1 MTSDAPDEAFVW
13 IWLPGT
19 ADPVVA
25 GRLAPDRDTIEFNY
39 GRSYLE
45 RSDAIPIYLPELP
58 LRSGVIAPPNGLRM
72 AGCIDDAG
80 PDAWGQRVIMQHM
93 LGVGSADADPAD
105 LHPLTYLLGSGS
117 DRIGALDFQE
127 SADTYISREDANA
140 PLEEL
145 MQAADRV
152 DQRLPLSPAL
162 DRALLHGSSIGGA
175 RPKALLADGPRKL
188 IAKFSSTT
196 DSFSVVKGEF
206 VAMELAR
213 RVGLDVARVE
223 LVESMGRDVLLVER
237 FDREASTGARR
248 AVVSALT
255 MLSLDEMLARY
266 ASYADLAE
274 IVRRR
279 FVDAPG
285 SLRELFARIT
295 FNILVGNT
303 DDHARNHS
311 AFWDG
316 ANLSLTPAYDICPQG
331 RAGGEAS
338 QAMMIGPD
346 GFRMSQLVGCVRAAS
361 TYLLNEAEARAIIG
375 HQIAVI
381 ESEWDD
387 VCDAGRLTEVDRDYF
402 WRRQF
407 LNPYAFE
414 GYGDN
419 QSIRPTV

>member
-1 MTSDAPDEAFVW
+1 MTSSAPDEAFVW
-13 IWLPGT
+13 IWLPGAT
-19 ADPVVA
+19 EPVVA
-25 GRLAPDRDTIEFNY
+25 GRLVPVGDIIEFNY

-45 RSDAIPIYLPELP
+45 RADAIPIYLPELP
-58 LRSGVIAPPNGLRM
+58 LQRGVIAPLDGLRM

-93 LGVGSADADPAD
+93 LGVGSTDADPAD

-127 SADTYISREDANA
+127 SADTYISRDDASA

-175 RPKALLADGPRKL
+175 RPKALLSDGTRKL

-223 LVESMGRDVLLVER
+223 LVESMGKDVLLVER
-237 FDREASTGARR
+237 FDREASTGTRR

-255 MLSLDEMLARY
+255 MLSLDEMMARY

-274 IVRRR
+274 IMRQR
-279 FVDAPG
+279 FVDAPAT
-285 SLRELFARIT
+285 LRELFARIT

-346 GFRMSQLVGCVRAAS
+346 GFRMSQLAGCVRAAS
-361 TYLLNEAEARAIIG
+361 TYLLDEAEAREIIDR
-375 HQIAVI
+375 QIATI

-387 VCDAGRLTEVDRDYF
+387 VCEAGRLTEVDRDYF

-407 LNPYAFE
+407 LNPYALE
-414 GYGDN
+414 GYGGA
-419 QSIRPTV
+419 

>member
-1 MTSDAPDEAFVW
+1 MTSSAPDEAFVW
-13 IWLPGT
+13 IWLPG
-19 ADPVVA
+19 AAQPVIA
-25 GRLAPDRDTIEFNY
+25 GRLAPVGDLIEFNY
-39 GRSYLE
+39 GRSYLQ
-45 RSDAIPIYLPELP
+45 RDDAIPIYLPELP
-58 LRSGVIAPPNGLRM
+58 LRSGVIEPPNGLRV

-93 LGVGSADADPAD
+93 LGAGSTDADPAD
-105 LHPLTYLLGSGS
+105 LDPLTYLLGSGS

-127 SADTYISREDANA
+127 SANTYISRDDANA

-145 MQAADRV
+145 LEAADRV
-152 DQRLPLSPAL
+152 DRRLPLSPAL

-175 RPKALLADGPRKL
+175 RPKALLADGLRKL

-213 RVGLDVARVE
+213 RAGLDVARVE
-223 LVESMGRDVLLVER
+223 LVESIGRDVLLVER
-237 FDREASTGARR
+237 FDREPGTGARR

-255 MLSLDEMLARY
+255 MLSLDEMMARY

-274 IVRRR
+274 IMRRR
-279 FVDAPG
+279 FVDAPAT
-285 SLRELFARIT
+285 LRELFARVT

-346 GFRMSQLVGCVRAAS
+346 GFRMSQLAGCVRAAS
-361 TYLLNEAEARAIIG
+361 TYLLDEAEAREIIDR
-375 HQIAVI
+375 QIAVI

-387 VCDAGRLTEVDRDYF
+387 VCAAGRLTEVDRDYF

-407 LNPYAFE
+407 LNPYALE
-414 GYGDN
+414 GYR
-419 QSIRPTV
+419 SA